1 MANEISKNSSPGNAS
16 PAPQQIPLAEISD
29 LPGSTSTRVYTPK
42 ELGGLVSS
50 IQSIGVREPII
61 VRRTED
67 GRYQLLA
74 GQRRRRASEL
84 AKKATIPALV
94 YEMTLQEALDYHKAQ
109 EINPMAVIP
118 GKAAALSKPEGKQDT
133 PAAHAALDKGK
144 GAEKPTPAMTAKSEP
159 AKTEDKQTVPAAP
172 TAPDKRKDA
181 EKPTPAA
188 SAKSEPAKSEDK
200 QSAPAAPTAPNKDK
214 DAEKPTPAASAKA
227 EPVKTDDKQ
236 TAPAVHAAPNKD
248 KDAEKPTPATPT
260 KAEPVKAEDK
270 QTAPAVHAAPD
281 KGKDAEKPTP
291 AASAK
296 AEPAKTEDKQT
307 VPAAP
312 TAPDKR
318 KDAEKPT
325 PAASAKS
332 EPAKS
337 EDKQSAPAA
346 PTAPNKDKDAEKP
359 TPAASAKAEPVKTD
373 DKQTAPAV
381 HAAPNKDNDA
391 EKPTPAT
398 PAKSEPAKAAAKAP
412 SGPAAIG
419 PTGTA
424 ITQVFE
430 ARLTPPS
437 EKDLKELPVPKE
449 GESYFITLHP
459 AYLERSKFN
468 NFSVDKNSENFKE
481 LRKAVEQAGIK
492 DPVLARPRE
501 GGGLEILSGQRRH
514 LIGTE
519 LNYPIPTIIQ
529 RIDDA
534 DAKILVA
541 DSNLHR
547 DKISTYDL
555 SRALKMKMEGM
566 KQKAGRKKKGE
577 VGERL
582 NTDEALAREMGIT
595 VSKFNRML
603 RMSEASKDVCNKV
616 DDGELALSI
625 ASALSFLKPENQD
638 TAIRLSDLGYKLST
652 ERVEYLK
659 RVEKAHKLNE
669 SAMRKVLSGE
679 NILDPPK
686 VVPEPIKQ
694 ETSTPV
700 PTQPSPQPSSPP
712 AAAVSSPAPVIPPSP
727 DVAVPPAH
735 VVPSTPVTDP
745 AAPTQ
750 EADPFKGKQER
761 AESTKV
767 ILTGDRLRKY
777 YPDVNMTPR
786 EIEEDIYGKLERCRQ
801 MDEKQ
806 KAKEVL
812 FKKGGPVQQR

>member
-1 MANEISKNSSPGNAS
+1 M
-16 PAPQQIPLAEISD
+16 
-29 LPGSTSTRVYTPK
+29 
-42 ELGGLVSS
+42 
-50 IQSIGVREPII
+50 
-61 VRRTED
+61 
-67 GRYQLLA
+67 
-74 GQRRRRASEL
+74 
-84 AKKATIPALV
+84 
-94 YEMTLQEALDYHKAQ
+94 
-109 EINPMAVIP
+109 
-118 GKAAALSKPEGKQDT
+118 
-133 PAAHAALDKGK
+133 PAAPTTPDKGK
-144 GAEKPTPAMTAKSEP
+144 ETEKLTPATPAKSEP
-159 AKTEDKQTVPAAP
+159 AKTEDKQ
-172 TAPDKRKDA
+172 
-181 EKPTPAA
+181 
-188 SAKSEPAKSEDK
+188 
-200 QSAPAAPTAPNKDK
+200 
-214 DAEKPTPAASAKA
+214 
-227 EPVKTDDKQ
+227 
-236 TAPAVHAAPNKD
+236 
-248 KDAEKPTPATPT
+248 AT
-260 KAEPVKAEDK
+260 
-270 QTAPAVHAAPD
+270 
-281 KGKDAEKPTP
+281 
-291 AASAK
+291 
-296 AEPAKTEDKQT
+296 
-307 VPAAP
+307 
-312 TAPDKR
+312 
-318 KDAEKPT
+318 
-325 PAASAKS
+325 
-332 EPAKS
+332 
-337 EDKQSAPAA
+337 
-346 PTAPNKDKDAEKP
+346 
-359 TPAASAKAEPVKTD
+359 
-373 DKQTAPAV
+373 
-381 HAAPNKDNDA
+381 
-391 EKPTPAT
+391 
-398 PAKSEPAKAAAKAP
+398 PAKAAAKAP

-694 ETSTPV
+694 ETSTPA
-700 PTQPSPQPSSPP
+700 PTQPSPQPSSQP
-712 AAAVSSPAPVIPPSP
+712 AAAASSPAPVIPPSP

-745 AAPTQ
+745 SAPTQ

-806 KAKEVL
+806 KAKEAL